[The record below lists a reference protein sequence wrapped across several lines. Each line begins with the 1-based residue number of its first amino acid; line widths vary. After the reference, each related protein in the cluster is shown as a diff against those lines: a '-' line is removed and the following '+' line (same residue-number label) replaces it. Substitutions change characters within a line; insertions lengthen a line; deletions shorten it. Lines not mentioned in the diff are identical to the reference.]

1 MRSAEVGGYFTL
13 RWFPAP
19 ATQILFSGGTLQYIG
34 EERVG
39 TGEYLG
45 GGQITTAA
53 RNLRPELP
61 ALELLTP
68 GSPADG
74 TVVETAKQLRIT
86 DSQGDFLP
94 RVYFLKSQPV
104 PPQIL
109 QLH

>member
-1 MRSAEVGGYFTL
+1 M
-13 RWFPAP
+13 
-19 ATQILFSGGTLQYIG
+19 
-34 EERVG
+34 G

-68 GSPADG
+68 GSAADG
-74 TVVETAKQLRIT
+74 TVVETPEELRIT

-109 QLH
+109 RLH